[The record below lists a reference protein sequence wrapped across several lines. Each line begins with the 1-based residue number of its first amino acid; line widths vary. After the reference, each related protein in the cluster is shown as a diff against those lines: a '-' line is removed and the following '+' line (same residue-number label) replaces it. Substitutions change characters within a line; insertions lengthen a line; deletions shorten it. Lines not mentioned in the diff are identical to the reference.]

1 VGLGKGF
8 WVGEVVIWLMEKEG
22 GAWEGVLGG

>member
-8 WVGEVVIWLMEKEG
+8 WVGDEVILLMVKVGE
-22 GAWEGVLGG
+22 AQEGVLGG